1 MLVGLYCTV
10 LEGRR
15 QRSEGTQHQCPF
27 PERLQ
32 APKPRSTYQGAALLV
47 TVVWIQGTS

>member
-10 LEGRR
+10 LEGRI

-27 PERLQ
+27 PESL
-32 APKPRSTYQGAALLV
+32 
-47 TVVWIQGTS
+47 